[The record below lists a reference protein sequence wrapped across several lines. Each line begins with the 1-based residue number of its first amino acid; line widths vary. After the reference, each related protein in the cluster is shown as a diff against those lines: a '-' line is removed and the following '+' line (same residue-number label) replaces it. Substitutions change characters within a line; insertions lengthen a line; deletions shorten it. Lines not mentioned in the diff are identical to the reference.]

1 MFEGLH
7 SLIAPRPILQVA
19 TDLLDIFLVAYLVYR
34 VLLVLRG
41 TRAMQ
46 MGIGLLFLGAIYV
59 VGRWMGLVT
68 LVTLLSTLL
77 SSIILVV
84 VVVFQNDLRRA
95 LMRAGRPLLGGLTRK
110 DETKVIEEIVAAV
123 SELARLRYGAIITWE
138 RDANLDEF
146 VVGPGTAIDSQV
158 TRELLVSIFIPV
170 GENKLHDGAV
180 IIRNLR
186 IAQAGVFFPM
196 PEKLGLDKQF
206 GSRHRAAIGITADT
220 DAVAIVVSEE
230 RGTIMFCFQENHVDN
245 VTPEVLRSLLRH
257 YETPKRPRK
266 GGAIPI
272 SIPASARRSMP
283 PASPRASSTSL
294 ASVVATPTSRR
305 SELPM
310 PKPTTG
316 TSAKAPAVAGK
327 ATTGPVVVRTPPPA
341 TQRMTAYTP
350 PAPPATESKP
360 GPADKTPRPSVV
372 STEPR
377 PSVIENAPEEEGTD
391 Q

>member
-1 MFEGLH
+1 MLEGFRQLF
-7 SLIAPRPILQVA
+7 AARPLLQIL
-19 TDLLDIFLVAYLVYR
+19 TDLLDVFLVGYLVYR

-46 MGIGLLFLGAIYV
+46 MGIGLIFLGGIYV

-84 VVVFQNDLRRA
+84 VVVFQNDLRRG
-95 LMRAGRPLLGGLTRK
+95 LMRAGRPLLGGLTRN
-110 DETKVIEEIVAAV
+110 DETKVIEEVVAAV
-123 SELARLRYGAIITWE
+123 TELARLRYGAIITWE

-146 VVGPGTAIDSQV
+146 IVGAGTAIDAQV
-158 TRELLVSIFIPV
+158 TRELLVSVFIPV

-180 IIRNLR
+180 ILRNLR

-245 VTPEVLRSLLRH
+245 VTPEALRNLLRH
-257 YETPKRPRK
+257 YETPNKRKP
-266 GGAIPI
+266 
-272 SIPASARRSMP
+272 SVP
-283 PASPRASSTSL
+283 P
-294 ASVVATPTSRR
+294 SRR
-305 SELPM
+305 SQPPPSM
-310 PKPTTG
+310 PASLREVRDVPP
-316 TSAKAPAVAGK
+316 SRRDAPPVSLK
-327 ATTGPVVVRTPPPA
+327 TGPVVIRTPPPA
-341 TQRMTAYTP
+341 TQRMAVLSPTP
-350 PAPPATESKP
+350 PPASLETPASK
-360 GPADKTPRPSVV
+360 GAYEGTPRPSAA
-372 STEPR
+372 SGPASSPDGRLAAESP
-377 PSVIENAPEEEGTD
+377 PPEEGTD

>member
-1 MFEGLH
+1 MFDGFWHLFARR
-7 SLIAPRPILQVA
+7 SAGQIFADVV
-19 TDLLDIFLVAYLVYR
+19 DLAIVAYLIYR

-46 MGIGLLFLGAIYV
+46 MGFGLLVLGAIYV
-59 VGRWMGLVT
+59 IGKWLGLVT

-84 VVVFQNDLRRA
+84 VVVFQSDLRRG
-95 LMRAGRPLLGGLTRK
+95 LMRAGGRPLFVGLTRD
-110 DETKVIEEIVAAV
+110 DEAKVIEEIIAAV
-123 SELARLRYGAIITWE
+123 SELARLRHGAIITWE

-146 VVGPGTAIDSQV
+146 IVGAGTTIDAQV

-196 PEKLGLDKQF
+196 PEKHGLDKQF

-220 DAVAIVVSEE
+220 DALAIVVSEE

-245 VTPEVLRSLLRH
+245 VTPDALRNLLRR
-257 YETPKRPRK
+257 YEQPKKRKVKPGPVSSRRPT
-266 GGAIPI
+266 
-272 SIPASARRSMP
+272 ASLP
-283 PASPRASSTSL
+283 PPPVSSTRGSL
-294 ASVVATPTSRR
+294 TPTP
-305 SELPM
+305 LP
-310 PKPTTG
+310 T
-316 TSAKAPAVAGK
+316 KALV
-327 ATTGPVVVRTPPPA
+327 TGPVVIKPPPPT
-341 TQRMTAYTP
+341 TQRQQAFTP
-350 PAPPATESKP
+350 SPPPVSEKEPAPVSV
-360 GPADKTPRPSVV
+360 RPSL
-372 STEPR
+372 P
-377 PSVIENAPEEEGTD
+377 PSSAEAPPEEGTD

>member
-1 MFEGLH
+1 MFEGFRQLF
-7 SLIAPRPILQVA
+7 APRALSQIA
-19 TDLLDIFLVAYLVYR
+19 IDLIDIFIVAYLVYR

-46 MGIGLLFLGAIYV
+46 MGIGLVFLGGIYV
-59 VGRWMGLVT
+59 LGRWMGLVT
-68 LVTLLSTLL
+68 LTTLLSTLL
-77 SSIILVV
+77 SSIILVI
-84 VVVFQNDLRRA
+84 VVVFQNDLRRG
-95 LMRAGRPLLGGLTRK
+95 LMRAGRPLLGGLVRN
-110 DETKVIEEIVAAV
+110 DETKVIEEVVAAA

-146 VVGPGTAIDSQV
+146 VVGAGTHIDAQV

-170 GENKLHDGAV
+170 GENKLHDGSV

-245 VTPEVLRSLLRH
+245 VTPEALRNLLRH
-257 YETPKRPRK
+257 YETPNRLRK
-266 GGAIPI
+266 AATSGQ
-272 SIPASARRSMP
+272 RRSVP
-283 PASPRASSTSL
+283 PPPRSQ
-294 ASVVATPTSRR
+294 SVPSSRR
-305 SELPM
+305 D
-310 PKPTTG
+310 
-316 TSAKAPAVAGK
+316 APPSK
-327 ATTGPVVVRTPPPA
+327 TTGPVLVIKTPPPM
-341 TQRMTAYTP
+341 TQKLMAYTP
-350 PAPPATESKP
+350 TPPPISERSEKAEKERGEKSEV
-360 GPADKTPRPSVV
+360 KTPPQRASLPPPLDTS
-372 STEPR
+372 P
-377 PSVIENAPEEEGTD
+377 PEEGTD

>member
-7 SLIAPRPILQVA
+7 QLIAPRPFQQLAVDA
-19 TDLLDIFLVAYLVYR
+19 LDILLVAYLVYR

-46 MGIGLLFLGAIYV
+46 MGIGLVFLGAIYV
-59 VGRWMGLVT
+59 LGRFMGLVT
-68 LVTLLSTLL
+68 LTTLLSTLL
-77 SSIILVV
+77 SSLILVV

-95 LMRAGRPLLGGLTRK
+95 LMRAGRPLLGGLVRN
-110 DETKVIEEIVAAV
+110 DETKVIEEVVAAAT
-123 SELARLRYGAIITWE
+123 ELARLRYGAIITWE

-146 VVGPGTAIDSQV
+146 IVGAGTAMDAQV

-170 GENKLHDGAV
+170 GENKLHDGSV

-196 PEKLGLDKQF
+196 PEKLGLDKKF

-245 VTPEVLRSLLRH
+245 VTPEQLRNLLRH
-257 YETPKRPRK
+257 YEAPSKLRKSVAPAPRRS
-266 GGAIPI
+266 AAPPI
-272 SIPASARRSMP
+272 SSRPSPPSAP
-283 PASPRASSTSL
+283 VTIKDAPRESKL
-294 ASVVATPTSRR
+294 I
-305 SELPM
+305 
-310 PKPTTG
+310 
-316 TSAKAPAVAGK
+316 
-327 ATTGPVVVRTPPPA
+327 TGPVVVLKTPQSPRPSMLTPEPAPVSEREPKLEPKLEFADKPPPPA
-341 TQRMTAYTP
+341 RPSRMP
-350 PAPPATESKP
+350 PPLDSAPP
-360 GPADKTPRPSVV
+360 
-372 STEPR
+372 
-377 PSVIENAPEEEGTD
+377 EEGGD

>member
-1 MFEGLH
+1 MFEGLRT
-7 SLIAPRPILQVA
+7 LISPRPMLQIA
-19 TDLLDIFLVAYLVYR
+19 IDLLDILLVAYFVYR

-46 MGIGLLFLGAIYV
+46 MGIGLLLLGATYV
-59 VGRWMGLVT
+59 VGRWVGLVT

-95 LMRAGRPLLGGLTRK
+95 LMRAGRPLLGGLTRR
-110 DETKVIEEIVAAV
+110 DETKVIEEVVAAV
-123 SELARLRYGAIITWE
+123 AELARLRYGAIITWE

-146 VVGPGTAIDSQV
+146 VVGAGTAIDAQV

-170 GENKLHDGAV
+170 GENKLHDGSV

-245 VTPEVLRSLLRH
+245 VTPEVLRNLLRH
-257 YETPKRPRK
+257 YETPRKPRLK
-266 GGAIPI
+266 GA
-272 SIPASARRSMP
+272 PA
-283 PASPRASSTSL
+283 PA
-294 ASVVATPTSRR
+294 SRR
-305 SELPM
+305 SVP
-310 PKPTTG
+310 PAPPRPSIASGPIPTPG
-316 TSAKAPAVAGK
+316 KRAEPPPALGK
-327 ATTGPVVVRTPPPA
+327 STTGPIAPKPPPPA
-341 TQRMTAYTP
+341 TMRMTAFTP
-350 PAPPATESKP
+350 PPPAAEPRDPKD
-360 GPADKTPRPSVV
+360 GRTPRPSLA
-372 STEPR
+372 TEGR
-377 PSVIENAPEEEGTD
+377 PTLESPVPEEEGTD